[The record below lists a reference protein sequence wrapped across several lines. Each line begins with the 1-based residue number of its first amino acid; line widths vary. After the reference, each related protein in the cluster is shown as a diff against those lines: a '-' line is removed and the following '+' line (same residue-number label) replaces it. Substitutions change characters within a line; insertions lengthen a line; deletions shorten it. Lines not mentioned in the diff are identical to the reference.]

1 MTSAELTSGE
11 VRVWRVA
18 LDQPSRPL
26 LELLS
31 TDERSRAERFVFDLD
46 RDRFIVSRA
55 TLRRLLARS
64 LGVVPSSI
72 TFQQGQHGKPA
83 LATFAELR
91 FNVSHSGDRGLVAL
105 AVGREVGVDIER
117 VRTSVNPLEI
127 AARFFSPVERAA
139 LEALSPADRRD
150 AFFACWTRKEAYLK
164 ALGLGLS
171 LPLDSFDVEVRP
183 SVPAALL
190 RTGHDSYA
198 INRWSMYSLTV
209 DPGYAASLVVEGRTC
224 QVTCDEWRE

>member
-1 MTSAELTSGE
+1 MTSAVLTSTE

-18 LDQPSRPL
+18 LNQPSGPL
-26 LELLS
+26 RELLS
-31 TDERSRAERFVFDLD
+31 AEERSRAERFVFDLD
-46 RDRFIVSRA
+46 RDHFIVCRG

-64 LGVVPSSI
+64 LGVVPRSI
-72 TFQQGQHGKPA
+72 TFRQGPHGKPA
-83 LATFAELR
+83 LDAVAELR
-91 FNVSHSGDRGLVAL
+91 FNVSHSGDRGLIAL

-117 VRTSVNPLEI
+117 VRNSVNLLEI

-139 LEALSPADRRD
+139 LEALSPIDRRD

-183 SVPAALL
+183 RVPAALM
-190 RTGHDSYA
+190 RTGHDSDA
-198 INRWSMYSLTV
+198 INRWSMYSLAI
-209 DPGYAASLVVEGRTC
+209 DPGYAASLVVEGRAC
-224 QVTCDEWRE
+224 QLTCDEWRE